1 MWADEYKIPAQQQ
14 AVDVSCNPVG
24 HFTIIQADIFETLQ
38 TDFVTLPTI
47 LYLSI
52 CLNKKSL
59 LLLTRQIKLTMANDT
74 CIRLQ
79 ADIEQIKSCREKL
92 KANSKSFLQLGQ
104 VLALAGNEVRLKI
117 LFLLEEENELCPCD
131 LSDILGMSIPAI
143 SQHLRK
149 LKDGNII
156 EARKVGQTIFYSL
169 RSEHLKVLR
178 PFFKIINQQNLA
190 TV

>member
-1 MWADEYKIPAQQQ
+1 M
-14 AVDVSCNPVG
+14 
-24 HFTIIQADIFETLQ
+24 T
-38 TDFVTLPTI
+38 
-47 LYLSI
+47 
-52 CLNKKSL
+52 
-59 LLLTRQIKLTMANDT
+59 NDT

-156 EARKVGQTIFYSL
+156 EARKKGQTIFYSL
-169 RSEHLKVLR
+169 RSENLKILR

-190 TV
+190 TQTV